1 MSIRCGAERPRREI
15 DDRAGRCRR
24 GADGGVSDEARSV
37 RATVPIVERATE
49 DTGNFCSLVSYCRL
63 EALAEEMGLASGGK
77 MTQEIYDVPFAFV
90 DLELQ
95 HRSRCF
101 VHLADSMQGH
111 QITGAEPPSNP
122 LNAKAYSDY

>member
-1 MSIRCGAERPRREI
+1 
-15 DDRAGRCRR
+15 
-24 GADGGVSDEARSV
+24 
-37 RATVPIVERATE
+37 
-49 DTGNFCSLVSYCRL
+49 
-63 EALAEEMGLASGGK
+63 MGLASGGK